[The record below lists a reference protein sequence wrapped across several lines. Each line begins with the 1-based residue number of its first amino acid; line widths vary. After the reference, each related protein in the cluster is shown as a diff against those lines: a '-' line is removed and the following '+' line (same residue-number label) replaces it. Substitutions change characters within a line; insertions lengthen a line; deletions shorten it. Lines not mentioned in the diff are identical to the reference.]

1 MGISESNLLNDSPV
15 RSNLVFSLY
24 YFLSLICTVD
34 AHALIPGWAHA
45 HVLDPDLGAKEGEL
59 VQSLEN
65 VGEGPD
71 HQSYLTPQLYLQ
83 YYIYHT

>member
-1 MGISESNLLNDSPV
+1 MPMW
-15 RSNLVFSLY
+15 
-24 YFLSLICTVD
+24 
-34 AHALIPGWAHA
+34 IPGWAHA
-45 HVLDPDLGAKEGEL
+45 HVLDPDLGAKKGEL

-83 YYIYHT
+83 YYTTMKHMLITQSLEYVGKGSDHGPNIYKETKP